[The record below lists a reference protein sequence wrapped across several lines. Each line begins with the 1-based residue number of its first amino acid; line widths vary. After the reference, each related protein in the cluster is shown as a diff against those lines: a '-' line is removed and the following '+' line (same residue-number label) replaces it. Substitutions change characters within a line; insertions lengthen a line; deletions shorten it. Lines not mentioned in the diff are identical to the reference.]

1 MTRTKMR
8 MLFSVLAMFAV
19 LAIAAACG
27 GDSTTTTPTA
37 AAGSTTA
44 AGSPSAAANAAPSGT
59 ITVKTIQ
66 FEIWDPHVA
75 DFNQDIE
82 HIFMVWRGLYH
93 LDKDSKPAPAMAE
106 GKPTISADGL
116 TYTVKLKA
124 GLKWSD
130 GQPLDANDFVLG
142 IQRTCNPDVAGHY
155 QYILTEIV
163 GCDAYYG
170 AAKKTPDEK
179 AALLKAVG
187 VRAIDATTIEY
198 KLTDP
203 VPTFAIKLAL
213 WPTFPAPKH
222 KLATVDAKWPGP
234 MENVYNGPFK
244 PSAYT
249 EKDKMELVP
258 NDQYAGGQ
266 KAQVQKLILRYI
278 DDPAVALNAYRAGEI
293 DASLVP
299 TTQLDAVKKDPTL
312 GKELISYPAT
322 RTLGLEPNMRDPL
335 LAKLEVRLALSQATD
350 RKTLNDVILKGAN
363 IASTTWMPPSRSG
376 TKPDAFDAA
385 IGFDPAKAKENLKKA
400 GYENGAGFPKLTLLQ
415 TDSAGN
421 KTVSE
426 FLQAEWKKYLNIDIT
441 LEYTD
446 SKTRSARF
454 NKAEFQLVLGGW
466 GEDYPDPENWILG
479 LYETGG
485 SINKQGCSMK
495 AIDDLIAKAKFNPN
509 DEQRRQ
515 QYRDIEK
522 LIVENICGMAPLYQS
537 GFHAVVKP
545 YIKGMIENKKADDKQ
560 IPGDTSAELWTT
572 TKK

>member
-1 MTRTKMR
+1 MTKSRWR
-8 MLFSVLAMFAV
+8 ALLSVLAV
-19 LAIAAACG
+19 LAIMAIAVACG
-27 GDSTTTTPTA
+27 DDDDDSKTTPAPAGTTGGASTA
-37 AAGSTTA
+37 VT
-44 AGSPSAAANAAPSGT
+44 NAKPSGT
-59 ITVKTIQ
+59 ITVRTIQ
-66 FEIWDPHVA
+66 FESWDPHFA

-82 HIFMVWRGLYH
+82 HHFMVWRGLYH
-93 LDKDSKPAPAMAE
+93 LDKDSKPQPAMAQ
-106 GKPTISADGL
+106 GAPTVSADGK
-116 TYTVKLKA
+116 TYTVKLKS

-142 IQRTCNPDVAGHY
+142 IQRTCNPDNAGHY

-170 AAKKTPDEK
+170 AAKKTAEEK
-179 AALLKAVG
+179 AALLKGVG
-187 VRAIDATTIEY
+187 VRAVDANTVEY

-203 VPTFAIKLAL
+203 VPTFAIKLSL

-258 NDQYAGGQ
+258 NDQYAGAQ
-266 KAQVQKLILRYI
+266 KAQVEKIILRYI
-278 DDPAVALNAYRAGEI
+278 DDTTVALNAYRSGEI
-293 DASLVP
+293 DATLVP

-312 GKELISYPAT
+312 GKELVSYPAV
-322 RTLGLEPNMRDPL
+322 RTTGIEPNLKDPT

-350 RKTLNDVILKGAN
+350 RKTLNDVVLKGAN
-363 IASTTWMPPSRSG
+363 IPTTNWMPPDRSG
-376 TKPDAFDAA
+376 NKSGAFDGT

-400 GYENGAGFPKLTLLQ
+400 GYDNGAGFPKLTVLQ
-415 TDSAGN
+415 VDSATN
-421 KTVSE
+421 KAIGE
-426 FLQAEWKKYLNIDIT
+426 FLQSEWKKHLNIDIN

-446 SKTRSARF
+446 SKTRSSRF
-454 NKAEFQLVLGGW
+454 NTGDFQIVLGGW

-485 SINKQGCSMK
+485 SINKQSCSMK
-495 AIDDLIAKAKFNPN
+495 AIDDLIGKAKFNQK
-509 DEQRRQ
+509 DEERRQ
-515 QYRDIEK
+515 QLRDVEK
-522 LIVENICGMAPLYQS
+522 LVVENVCGIAPMWQV

-545 YIKGMIENKKADDKQ
+545 YIKGMVENKKADDKQ
-560 IPGDTSAELWTT
+560 VPGDTSVELWTT
-572 TKK
+572 SKK

>member
-1 MTRTKMR
+1 MTKTKMR
-8 MLFSVLAMFAV
+8 MLFSILTVFAV
-19 LAIAAACG
+19 LAVAAACG

-59 ITVKTIQ
+59 ITVKTVQ

-82 HIFMVWRGLYH
+82 HMFMVWRGLYH

-163 GCDAYYG
+163 GCDAYY
-170 AAKKTPDEK
+170 AATKKTPDEK

-203 VPTFAIKLAL
+203 VPTFAIKLSL

-258 NDQYAGGQ
+258 NDLYAGGQ

-335 LAKLEVRLALSQATD
+335 MAKLEVRLALSQATD

-363 IASTTWMPPSRSG
+363 VASTTWMPPSRSG
-376 TKPDAFDAA
+376 TKPDAYDAA
-385 IGFDPAKAKENLKKA
+385 IGFNPAKAKENLKKA
-400 GYENGAGFPKLTLLQ
+400 GYDNGAGFPKLTLLQ
-415 TDSAGN
+415 TDTAGN
-421 KTVSE
+421 KVISE
-426 FLQAEWKKYLNIDIT
+426 FLQAEWKKYLNIDLT

-446 SKTRSARF
+446 GKTRSSRF
-454 NKAEFQLVLGGW
+454 NKAEFQLLLGGW

-485 SINKQGCSMK
+485 SINKQGCSMP
-495 AIDDLIAKAKFNPN
+495 AIDALIAKAKFNQN

-560 IPGDTSAELWTT
+560 IPGDTSVELWTT

>member
-1 MTRTKMR
+1 
-8 MLFSVLAMFAV
+8 MLLSIFALFAV
-19 LAIAAACG
+19 LAVAVACG
-27 GDSTTTTPTA
+27 DDDDDDTA
-37 AAGSTTA
+37 ATKAPGGTTA
-44 AGSPSAAANAAPSGT
+44 PAGSPTVAVAKPSGT
-59 ITVKTIQ
+59 ITIKTIQ

-75 DFNQDIE
+75 DFNQDIQ

-93 LDKDSKPAPAMAE
+93 MDKNNLPAPAMAD
-106 GKPTISADGL
+106 GKPTISADGK
-116 TYTVKLKA
+116 TYTVKVKA

-170 AAKKTPDEK
+170 ATKKTAEEK

-187 VRAIDATTIEY
+187 VRAVDATTIEY

-203 VPTFAIKLAL
+203 VPTFATKLAL

-222 KLATVDAKWPGP
+222 KITTVDAKWPGP

-249 EKDKMELVP
+249 EKNKMELVP
-258 NDQYAGGQ
+258 NDQYAGAQ
-266 KAQVQKLILRYI
+266 KAQVEKLVLRYI

-312 GKELISYPAT
+312 AKELISYPAV
-322 RTLGLEPNMRDPL
+322 RTLGLEPNMTDPL

-385 IGFDPAKAKENLKKA
+385 IGFNPTKAAENLAKA
-400 GYENGAGFPKLTLLQ
+400 GYAKGAGFPKLTLVQ
-415 TDSAGN
+415 TDTAGN
-421 KTVSE
+421 KTIGE
-426 FLQAEWKKYLNIDIT
+426 FLQSEWKKHLQIDLT

-454 NKAEFQLVLGGW
+454 NSGDFQLLLGGW

-485 SINKQGCSMK
+485 SINKQKCSMK
-495 AIDDLIAKAKFNPN
+495 AIDDLIAKAKFNQK
-509 DEQRRQ
+509 DEERRQ
-515 QYRDIEK
+515 QYRDVEK
-522 LIVENICGMAPLYQS
+522 LIVENVCGMAPLYQS

-545 YIKGMIENKKADDKQ
+545 YIKGMVENKKADDKQ
-560 IPGDTSAELWTT
+560 VPGDTNVEFWTT
-572 TKK
+572 SKK